1 MAKHYHPEEIEKKWQ
16 KKWRE
21 KGVFEV
27 DLDKAK
33 KPFFNLMMFPYPS
46 GEGLHVGNM
55 YAFTGSDLYGRYQR
69 MKDFDVFE
77 PIGLDGFGIHS
88 ENYAIKLGKHPAEVA
103 KKTEK
108 NFYRQLEAT
117 GNAYAWQNTLE
128 TYHSDYYH
136 WTQWLFL
143 QLYKKGLVERRKA
156 SVNWCPS
163 CKTTLSD
170 EQVIAGKCERCDNEV
185 KKRELEQWFFKI
197 TQYTDRL
204 LKNLDRINWSERTKT
219 AQKNW
224 IGKSEGAEIKF
235 RVHNSQSVIP
245 TFTTRPDTI
254 FGATFFVLAPESE
267 WVEKLTSPENKES
280 VSKYIARARKKTEIQ
295 RLFTEREKTGVFTG
309 GYVVNPATEK
319 RIPVWVADYVVMGYG
334 TGAIMG
340 VPAHDQRDWEFAQEH
355 KISIKPVIK
364 HVFKQSLRDKDH
376 EELLIRLLDLSKKN
390 KKKLIIGGG
399 WAADIYVG
407 YRVRNHEDLDLYVP
421 YKEVIWWKEEMKK
434 QGFVQKILDP
444 KKDERYYVEMS
455 KEDNHPHY
463 LWVDFVGIGT
473 DKNGK
478 VFDMEEGKKRVWKFT
493 EKEAVLKSSFK
504 GRNLFYFTPEVK
516 KWFTF
521 KMRDKDVI
529 DLASTGLA
537 VYEGEGELI
546 NSGQFNGLL
555 VKEGIKEITAWL
567 EKKGLARKQTQYRLR
582 DWCVSRQRYWG
593 PPIPMIHCSK
603 CGWQPVPEKDL
614 PVKLPY
620 LKNWKP
626 LGTGVSPLA
635 QARDWV
641 KTKCPK
647 CQGPA
652 KRETDVSDTFL
663 DSAWYF
669 FRYTS
674 TDKKGVAFDQKRV
687 KKWLPVEMYI
697 GGQEHAVLHLMYT
710 RFLTMV
716 LKDLGLIDFEEPFE
730 RFYAHGLLI
739 KDGAKMS
746 KSKGNVVIPDDYIQK
761 FGADSLRCYL
771 MFLGP
776 FDQGGDFR
784 DRGIAGM
791 YRFLGRVWRL
801 ANLFS
806 EGFPFGWDG
815 KFVGGKRKYEDKDL
829 EFMTHKTIK
838 KVTEDIE
845 NLRYN
850 TAIAAIME
858 FINFLY
864 GGASGDVFSGPKTI
878 KTVEVLALLLAP
890 FAPHLSEEIWVE
902 ILKKPFSI
910 HQQSW
915 PKYEEKLI
923 KEEKVM
929 VIIQVNGKL
938 RGQVTV
944 KNGGG
949 GKQSVVESLA
959 KKEAN
964 VAKYL
969 EKKKIKKVV
978 FVPGKLINFVI

>member
-21 KGVFEV
+21 KDVFEV
-27 DLDKAK
+27 DLEKAK

-69 MKDFDVFE
+69 MKGFDVFE

-108 NFYRQLEAT
+108 NFYCQLEAT

-128 TYHSDYYH
+128 TYHPDYYH

-185 KKRELEQWFFKI
+185 KKKELEQWFFKI
-197 TQYTDRL
+197 TQYTERL

-224 IGKSEGAEIKF
+224 IGKSEGAELQFSISG
-235 RVHNSQSVIP
+235 SQEKIA

-254 FGATFFVLAPESE
+254 FGATFFILAPESE
-267 WVEKLTSPENKES
+267 WVEKLTSPENKEK
-280 VSKYIARARKKTEIQ
+280 VSKYIEKSRKKTEIQ

-319 RIPVWVADYVVMGYG
+319 KIPVWVADYVVMGYG
-334 TGAIMG
+334 TGAVMG
-340 VPAHDQRDWEFAQEH
+340 VPAHDQRDWEFA
-355 KISIKPVIK
+355 
-364 HVFKQSLRDKDH
+364 
-376 EELLIRLLDLSKKN
+376 KKYQ
-390 KKKLIIGGG
+390 LPI
-399 WAADIYVG
+399 V
-407 YRVRNHEDLDLYVP
+407 
-421 YKEVIWWKEEMKK
+421 EVISGGEIK
-434 QGFVQKILDP
+434 
-444 KKDERYYVEMS
+444 
-455 KEDNHPHY
+455 
-463 LWVDFVGIGT
+463 
-473 DKNGK
+473 
-478 VFDMEEGKKRVWKFT
+478 
-493 EKEAVLKSSFK
+493 KEAHDGQGKLV
-504 GRNLFYFTPEVK
+504 
-516 KWFTF
+516 
-521 KMRDKDVI
+521 
-529 DLASTGLA
+529 
-537 VYEGEGELI
+537 
-546 NSGQFNGLL
+546 NSGEFSGLT
-555 VKEGIKEITAWL
+555 VEEGIKKITAWL
-567 EKKGLARKQTQYRLR
+567 KKKGLAKKQTQYRLR

-614 PVKLPY
+614 PVKLPN
-620 LKNWKP
+620 LENWKP

-635 QARDWV
+635 QAQDWV
-641 KTKCPK
+641 KVKCPQ
-647 CQGPA
+647 CHGPA
-652 KRETDVSDTFL
+652 ERETDVSDTFL

-674 TDKKGVAFDQKRV
+674 TDKKRVAFDQTRV

-746 KSKGNVVIPDDYIQK
+746 KSKGNVVIPDDYVQK

-784 DRGIAGM
+784 DRGIAGL
-791 YRFLGRVWRL
+791 YRFLGRVWRICQQ
-801 ANLFS
+801 FGQ
-806 EGFPFGWDG
+806 EGSLEE
-815 KFVGGKRKYEDKDL
+815 KRVI
-829 EFMTHKTIK
+829 HRTIK
-838 KVTEDIE
+838 IVTEDIE

-850 TAIAAIME
+850 TALAALME
-858 FINFLY
+858 YVNYLY
-864 GGASGDVFSGPKTI
+864 QEKKVSREAIETL
-878 KTVEVLALLLAP
+878 VLLFAP
-890 FAPHLSEEIWVE
+890 FAPHISEEIWVE
-902 ILKKPFSI
+902 VLKNKFSI
-910 HQQSW
+910 HQNSW

-929 VIIQVNGKL
+929 MIIQVNGKL
-938 RGQVTV
+938 RGQREMARDQAFQ
-944 KNGGG
+944 
-949 GKQSVVESLA
+949 QSAVENMA

-978 FVPGKLINFVI
+978 FVSGKLINFVV